1 MRTTRL
7 IDQNRKME
15 QQNDLNT
22 FIAAGLLPSKAAY
35 NHAVVIG
42 SGIAGLTAAKVLSS
56 HFKRVTVI
64 DRDPSSSPIDFR
76 QGAPQ
81 ARHAHTLLPQ
91 GQRILELLYP
101 GLVNELF
108 EHGAISVN
116 AETEVASFKDGVWLT
131 PKSRA
136 MQSVSSSRPLLE
148 NILRERTALSLNV
161 EFKQGYQAVGL
172 QVDEQQQRV
181 TGLRLRDR
189 ESANAPEFTLQADL
203 VLDASGRS
211 SRADEWLSQMGFTPP
226 CESRVDALT
235 GYASRIYERPP
246 SFTEKWK
253 MLYVRPSAPGGT
265 RGGIILPMEGNRW
278 HVTLVGMAGDY
289 PPTDEVGFM
298 EFARSLPTPQFYETI
313 QNARPLS
320 KPNGYRRTTNRFR
333 HFEQLPRYLE
343 GFLVFGDAVFTLNPV
358 YALGMTAIAVGSQA
372 LERSLQTQLRTHK
385 RGDLSG
391 LAQNFQQ
398 QLSQSLTR
406 LWETVTTEDQQWP
419 NTESVEVRLPIKG
432 KTRRRARNEN
442 SPVPFDRCRRRQ
454 LKPAVAT

>member
-7 IDQNRKME
+7 IDQNREME
-15 QQNDLNT
+15 PQNDLNA
-22 FIAAGLLPSKAAY
+22 FIAAGLLPSKAVY
-35 NHAVVIG
+35 GHAVVIG

-56 HFKRVTVI
+56 YFKRVTVI
-64 DRDPSSSPIDFR
+64 DRDPSYSPIDFR

-91 GQRILELLYP
+91 GQRILERLYP

-108 EHGAISVN
+108 EHGAISVD
-116 AETEVASFKDGVWLT
+116 AENEVASFKNGVWLT
-131 PKSRA
+131 PKSRS

-148 NILRERTALSLNV
+148 NILHERTALSLNV

-172 QVDEQQQRV
+172 QVDEEQRRV

-189 ESANAPEFTLQADL
+189 ESANAPEFTLRADL

-235 GYASRIYERPP
+235 GYASRIYERPAG
-246 SFTEKWK
+246 FTAKWK
-253 MLYVRPSAPGGT
+253 MLYVRPSAPDGT
-265 RGGIILPMEGNRW
+265 RGGIILPLEGNRW

-289 PPTDEVGFM
+289 PPTDEQGFM
-298 EFARSLPTPQFYETI
+298 EFARSLPTPRFYETI
-313 QNARPLS
+313 KDAQPLS

-333 HFEQLPRYLE
+333 HYEQLPHYLE

-372 LERSLQTQLRTHK
+372 LEQSLKTQLRSHK
-385 RGDLSG
+385 KGNLSG
-391 LAQNFQQ
+391 LAKNFQQ
-398 QLSQSLTR
+398 QLSQSLAR
-406 LWETVTTEDQQWP
+406 LWDTVTTEDQQWP
-419 NTESVEVRLPIKG
+419 STESAEVELPATG
-432 KTRRRARNEN
+432 KNQQVASNNRCQ
-442 SPVPFDRCRRRQ
+442 FDP
-454 LKPAVAT
+454 KVVV

>member
-1 MRTTRL
+1 MRPTRL
-7 IDQNRKME
+7 IDQNREME
-15 QQNDLNT
+15 PQNDLNA
-22 FIAAGLLPSKAAY
+22 FIAAGLLPSKAVY
-35 NHAVVIG
+35 GHAVVIG

-56 HFKRVTVI
+56 YFKRVTVI
-64 DRDPSSSPIDFR
+64 DRDPSYSPIDFR

-91 GQRILELLYP
+91 GQRILERLYP

-108 EHGAISVN
+108 EHGAISVD
-116 AETEVASFKDGVWLT
+116 AENEVASFKNGVWLT
-131 PKSRA
+131 PKSRS

-148 NILRERTALSLNV
+148 NILHERTALSLNV

-172 QVDEQQQRV
+172 QVDEEQRRV

-189 ESANAPEFTLQADL
+189 ESANAPEFTLRADL

-235 GYASRIYERPP
+235 GYASRIYERPAG
-246 SFTEKWK
+246 FTAKWK
-253 MLYVRPSAPGGT
+253 MLYVRPSAPDGT
-265 RGGIILPMEGNRW
+265 RGGIILPLEGNRW

-289 PPTDEVGFM
+289 PPTDEQGFM
-298 EFARSLPTPQFYETI
+298 EFARSLPTPRFYETI
-313 QNARPLS
+313 KDAQPLS

-333 HFEQLPRYLE
+333 HYEKLPHYLE

-372 LERSLQTQLRTHK
+372 LEQSLKTQLRSHK
-385 RGDLSG
+385 KGNLSG
-391 LAQNFQQ
+391 LAKNFQQ
-398 QLSQSLTR
+398 QLSQSLAR
-406 LWETVTTEDQQWP
+406 LWDTVTTEDQQWP
-419 NTESVEVRLPIKG
+419 STESAEVELPATG
-432 KTRRRARNEN
+432 RNQQVASN
-442 SPVPFDRCRRRQ
+442 NRCQ
-454 LKPAVAT
+454 FNPKVVV